1 MDNPIIQALR
11 RARQAYM
18 TNVGEPTAQLVGG
31 GVRGYLGLDA
41 PDYADSRGMEAYRN
55 AQALGNAPGVGAPA
69 GAFKTAAKVVPE
81 TAMFIGA
88 LAKTWD
94 KASNAKAV
102 EMEKAGADA
111 REIWRETGN
120 LRGADGKWRQEI
132 DDSVSRFNVSMRNG
146 EKVENDLTHGM
157 VGVDFGPTVGGIL
170 EHPPLQN
177 AYGTGLTSGTRVGNK
192 NTMFGDGVQG
202 SIDANGVVTI
212 NAPAKADQARSTTL
226 HELQH
231 AIQEREGFA
240 KGGNSMM
247 AFQPQNK
254 EAFALLA
261 QKRREMQTPL
271 SLQEYTKQAWGMDA
285 PTDEVR
291 KAYADYVKTTR
302 QASLSPAADRAAQEW
317 AGKEYYHRLAGEAEA
332 RATQARMNMTP
343 AERRAKFPY
352 DSYDVPVDQL
362 IIRDAIV
369 NALRKR

>member
-1 MDNPIIQALR
+1 MADRTNALAPAPLNALTDFYQR
-11 RARQAYM
+11 Y
-18 TNVGEPTAQLVGG
+18 VGQPFAAIAGG
-31 GVRGYLGLDA
+31 GARGFLGLEPPQYGGDLA
-41 PDYADSRGMEAYRN
+41 RETYRVG
-55 AQALGNAPGVGAPA
+55 QAMGNMPGVGAPA
-69 GAFKTAAKVVPE
+69 GAFKAAAQFVPE
-81 TAMFIGA
+81 AAMFIGA
-88 LAKTWD
+88 IAKTWD
-94 KASNAKAV
+94 RASNARAQ
-102 EMEKAGADA
+102 ELEKAGVNA
-111 REIWRETGN
+111 RTIWQETGN
-120 LRGADGKWRQEI
+120 WRGPDGNWRQEI
-132 DDSVSRFNVSMRNG
+132 DDSVSRFNVSMQNG
-146 EKVENDLTHGM
+146 KKVENDLTHGM

-170 EHPPLQN
+170 EHPHLQN

-291 KAYADYVKTTR
+291 KSYADYVKTTK

-317 AGKEYYHRLAGEAEA
+317 AGKEYYRRLAGEAEA
-332 RATQARMNMTP
+332 RAVQARMNMTP
-343 AERRAKFPY
+343 AERRATFPEE
-352 DSYDVPVDQL
+352 SYDVPLKNL
-362 IIRDAIV
+362 IIK
-369 NALRKR
+369 RK